1 MARRKAKKIPIMRLA
16 GISLGLVVL
25 IAAAWFASY
34 YIDLLRVRWRLPT
47 LIPRA
52 AAAHGLDPLLV
63 KSVVIE
69 ESGMNYRARGK
80 AGEIGLMQVR
90 PIVLED
96 YERVTGRTVAPQQL
110 LDPEINLEV
119 GCWYLARMLRLFHD
133 QREPVY
139 FALAAYNAGATN
151 VERWIGNARDLSPE
165 EFLGRVRFKGTRRYV
180 TNIVA
185 RWAYF
190 VQREARTAREARPRS
205 NYLWLCGLCG
215 KGDRRILPGDW
226 LILRREICLSSS
238 RQRDRHILGQRR
250 PK

>member
-25 IAAAWFASY
+25 IAAAWIASY
-34 YIDLLRVRWRLPT
+34 TIDILRVRWRLPT
-47 LIPRA
+47 LIPKA
-52 AAAHGLDPLLV
+52 AAAHGLDPLLA

-151 VERWIGNARDLSPE
+151 VERWMGNTKNLSGE
-165 EFLGRVRFKGTRRYV
+165 EFLKRIRFRSTRRYV
-180 TNIVA
+180 ASIVN
-185 RWAYF
+185 RWTYLI
-190 VQREARTAREARPRS
+190 QREARTGREAGFRS
-205 NYLWLCGLCG
+205 DWLRLCGLHG
-215 KGDRRILPGDW
+215 KGAEPACHVVPTVQAGFFKPPEV
-226 LILRREICLSSS
+226 LRT
-238 RQRDRHILGQRR
+238 H
-250 PK
+250 